1 MMHQISKFSRVDPEA
16 SRNKAFLVHHWLRN
30 SQKLDKFLRQ
40 LYFVVFSFDINIL
53 SSFQAPL
60 NLFQEVLI
68 ELEQKFPNCLDF
80 WGGLP
85 LMSRH
90 TIFLS
95 RRKSREDNLYYLCRC
110 LHCLHAAA
118 HGPSN
123 PRMSTLSGDKW
134 HKLND
139 YAEAL
144 LSRGAGGQM
153 ASTWQLPGSWGSH
166 PAAGCL
172 VVSTDAR
179 AFCG

>member
-1 MMHQISKFSRVDPEA
+1 M
-16 SRNKAFLVHHWLRN
+16 HHWLKN
-30 SQKLDKFLRQ
+30 SQKLEWHELLRQ

-60 NLFQEVLI
+60 KLFQEVLI

-95 RRKSREDNLYYLCRC
+95 RRKSREDNLYYLSRC

-123 PRMSTLSGDKW
+123 PRMSTLSRDKW

-139 YAEAL
+139 YYTETL
-144 LSRGAGGQM
+144 HFSSWR
-153 ASTWQLPGSWGSH
+153 LPGQWPFQLSH
-166 PAAGCL
+166 GRFAAKIL
-172 VVSTDAR
+172 SQPRIIPRLTVNE
-179 AFCG
+179 

>member
-1 MMHQISKFSRVDPEA
+1 M
-16 SRNKAFLVHHWLRN
+16 HHWLKN
-30 SQKLDKFLRQ
+30 SRKLEWHELLRQ

-95 RRKSREDNLYYLCRC
+95 RRKSREDNLYYLSRC
-110 LHCLHAAA
+110 LHSLHEAA

-123 PRMSTLSGDKW
+123 PRMSTLSWDKW

-139 YAEAL
+139 YTETL
-144 LSRGAGGQM
+144 HFSIAG
-153 ASTWQLPGSWGSH
+153 
-166 PAAGCL
+166 GCL
-172 VVSTDAR
+172 VSGNFSYRTGVLRLKYWVSQE
-179 AFCG
+179 